1 MTFGLEMGMCEIRG
15 QKVREREQYEKNR
28 EDGSYINRKR
38 SRREKKR
45 ERERE

>member
-1 MTFGLEMGMCEIRG
+1 MRLGDRKSGKGNNMN
-15 QKVREREQYEKNR
+15 KNR